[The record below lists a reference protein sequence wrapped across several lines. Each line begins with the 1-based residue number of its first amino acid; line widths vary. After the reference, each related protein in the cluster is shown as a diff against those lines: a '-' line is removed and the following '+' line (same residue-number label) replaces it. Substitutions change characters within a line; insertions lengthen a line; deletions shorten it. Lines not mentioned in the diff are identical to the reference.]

1 MLKLTLACLL
11 LLTACSSSN
20 GPDTQT
26 HQTMTDPQPEG
37 PASPERELETA
48 TFGAGCFWCVEAVL
62 EQLDGV
68 ESATSG
74 YMGGHVENPT
84 YKQICGGD
92 TGHAEV
98 TQVKFDPDVI
108 SYETLLAWF
117 WKLHDPTTLNRQGND
132 VGTQYRSAIFFH
144 DAEQER
150 IAKASLVAEEAS
162 LKHPGPIVTEIT
174 AASIYYQAEDYHQDY
189 YRGNKSQG
197 YCRFVIAP
205 KLEKLGLED

>member
-1 MLKLTLACLL
+1 MLKLTMLGLL
-11 LLTACSSSN
+11 LLTACSASN
-20 GPDTQT
+20 SPDQPKPTQ
-26 HQTMTDPQPEG
+26 MTDTEIKRPADPEG
-37 PASPERELETA
+37 VLETA

-74 YMGGHVENPT
+74 YMGGHVDNPT

-98 TQVKFDPDVI
+98 TQVKFDPSVI
-108 SYETLLAWF
+108 SFETLLAWF

-132 VGTQYRSAIFFH
+132 VGTQYRSVIFFH

-150 IAKASLVAEEAS
+150 LARAALIAEEAS

-174 AASIYYQAEDYHQDY
+174 AATTFYPAEEYHQDY

-197 YCRFVIAP
+197 YCRMVIAP